1 MEREKGREGRV
12 CFDKV
17 FVCANSLYSVV
28 RQAQQWKLPLELRW
42 RGRLQGNLYGEQEKW
57 QGDAL
62 ECSRRGAARAAAPIV
77 VGRRQPYNCTSLSL
91 PLKWLSLSRFP
102 TPLSP
107 LASTAAC
114 SIENFNLLCHN
125 ELCLRFSQLRQC
137 LSLLLLLRL
146 LLLQLRLLWRQRRR
160 V

>member
-1 MEREKGREGRV
+1 MTASMADGERERERV

-17 FVCANSLYSVV
+17 FLCANSLYSVV

-42 RGRLQGNLYGEQEKW
+42 RGRLQGNLYEEQEKW

-62 ECSRRGAARAAAPIV
+62 ECSKRGARAAAPIV

-91 PLKWLSLSRFP
+91 PLKWLPRFSLPS
-102 TPLSP
+102 L
-107 LASTAAC
+107 LAGTAAC

-137 LSLLLLLRL
+137 LLL